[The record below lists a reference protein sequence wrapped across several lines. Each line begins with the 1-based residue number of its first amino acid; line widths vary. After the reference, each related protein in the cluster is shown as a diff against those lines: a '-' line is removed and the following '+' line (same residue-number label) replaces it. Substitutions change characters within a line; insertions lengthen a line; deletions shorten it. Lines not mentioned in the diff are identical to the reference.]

1 MTRFGQMLIESA
13 EEALAIAKGEGAPAR
28 VYAPP
33 TIDVFAIRKQ
43 LGLSQQKF
51 AKQFG
56 LSPAMVR
63 DWEQKRRNP
72 DQAARTLLTV
82 IARDPEAV
90 ARAVAAE

>member
-1 MTRFGQMLIESA
+1 MSKFGEMLIQSA
-13 EEALAIAKGEGAPAR
+13 EEALAIAKGEAPPAR
-28 VYAPP
+28 VYALS
-33 TIDVFAIRKQ
+33 TIDVVAIRKQ

-51 AKQFG
+51 ARRFG

-82 IARDPEAV
+82 IAREPEAV
-90 ARAVAAE
+90 ARALTTG

>member
-1 MTRFGQMLIESA
+1 MTRCGQMLIESA
-13 EEALAIAKGEGAPAR
+13 EEALAITKGEAAPAR

-33 TIDVFAIRKQ
+33 TIDVAAIRKQ

-51 AKQFG
+51 AKRFG
-56 LSPAMVR
+56 LSLAMVR
-63 DWEQKRRNP
+63 DWEQERRNP

-82 IARDPEAV
+82 IAKEPEAV